1 MSITPHVTL
10 NNGLTMPQ
18 VGLGTWSLR
27 GAQCHRALRTALE
40 LGIRLFDSATFYDN
54 EAAVGQALLDAIAAG
69 EVKRDELF
77 VVTKLYPNEYHQAA
91 RAFDRSLK
99 RLGLEYV
106 DLVMLHHPGAG
117 DVAAYQILEQEVA
130 RGRIK
135 SLGLSNFYCQELPPF
150 LKQVNLKPVLDQ
162 NEIHPFYQEQDV
174 VPFIQEQGLVV
185 QAWYPLGGRGHTGE
199 ILGHPVI
206 AGLARKHGKTPA
218 QIVLRW
224 LVQRGI
230 TVVPGSADAE
240 HMAQNLD
247 LFSFALEPE
256 DMSAIATMDCGRK
269 FDWY

>member
-1 MSITPHVTL
+1 MSIVPTVTL

-18 VGLGTWSLR
+18 VGLGTWSLQ
-27 GAQCHRALRTALE
+27 GAACVRTVRTALS

-54 EAAVGQALLDAIAAG
+54 EAAVGQALRSALAAG
-69 EVKRDELF
+69 EVTRSDLF

-91 RAFDRSLK
+91 RAFERSLA
-99 RLGLEYV
+99 RLGLDYV

-117 DVAAYQILEQEVA
+117 DVAAYQVLEQEVA

-135 SLGLSNFYCQELPPF
+135 SLGLSNYYRQELPPF
-150 LKQVNLKPVLDQ
+150 LKQVKLKPVLDQ

-206 AGLARKHGKTPA
+206 AGLARKQGKTPA

-230 TVVPGSADAE
+230 TVVPGSTSAE

-256 DMSAIATMDCGRK
+256 DMSAIATMDCVRK